1 MKKNILLTGI
11 ILLVIASSCG
21 PAAENREAMHIRAKS
36 FQDSIA
42 FIIRSSMAEAA
53 APGPVQQAAVVDTS
67 KKVMPSGAPA
77 KK

>member
-53 APGPVQQAAVVDTS
+53 APGPVQQAAVVDT
-67 KKVMPSGAPA
+67 
-77 KK
+77 